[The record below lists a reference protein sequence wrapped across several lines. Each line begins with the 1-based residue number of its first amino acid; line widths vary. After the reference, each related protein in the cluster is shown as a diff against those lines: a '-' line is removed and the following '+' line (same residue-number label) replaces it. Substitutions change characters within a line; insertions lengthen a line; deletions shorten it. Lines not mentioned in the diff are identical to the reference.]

1 MSEIRV
7 NIIDNFRTIS
17 GDIHGSL
24 GDLLVAALMSQ
35 PESIEELENAVDR
48 FISRES
54 DWKFFRSFRNHEN
67 FEPWD
72 AGLLII
78 DLSAKVIMADSTYS
92 YYFTD
97 GTIGMKDRDDEEFP
111 LRYCLS
117 PEWQHTR
124 SIPEFLSAKTR
135 SSERAKKYPLFDARA
150 ILFGQPL
157 FEYIA
162 AQYSKY
168 KDSDDEDLFVN
179 IHAEWLMTPRDDLR
193 GKTPREVMLEKS
205 EYIGAD
211 LHSRNLQWSFT
222 GYEPPPL
229 AKDSNAYKFAGFGR
243 HEFIMHYDLF
253 RELLCQCFDGA
264 ITDPATLGQIADEWL
279 NSPQNDLSGRVPADI
294 IEAERQRRNLTM
306 TVRECV
312 IDDDCP
318 MCQMTAVDY
327 IDTPMFLFFDGS
339 NMEYDRFEF
348 SFDTDREEWEAEQRR
363 MEEFSRQFNENYE
376 KYSNDDLH
384 QEDPF

>member
-7 NIIDNFRTIS
+7 NIIDKFRTIS

-24 GDLLVAALMSQ
+24 GDALVAALMSE
-35 PESIEELENAVDR
+35 PETIEELEDAVER
-48 FISRES
+48 FIPRES
-54 DWKFFRSFRNHEN
+54 DWRIFRSFRSGEN

-78 DLSAKVIMADSTYS
+78 DLSAKAIMADLTYS

-97 GTIGMKDRDDEEFP
+97 GTIGMKDKDGEEFS

-124 SIPEFLSAKTR
+124 SVSQFTYAQTQSR
-135 SSERAKKYPLFDARA
+135 ERAEKYPPFEARE
-150 ILFGQPL
+150 ILFGKPL

-162 AQYSKY
+162 AKFPVC

-205 EYIGAD
+205 ECIEAD
-211 LHSRNLQWSFT
+211 LHSRSLQWSFT
-222 GYEPPPL
+222 GSEPPPL
-229 AKDSNAYKFAGFGR
+229 SKDSNAYKFAGFGR

-253 RELLCQCFDGA
+253 RELLCQCFNGMIA
-264 ITDPATLGQIADEWL
+264 DPARLEQIADEWL
-279 NSPQNDLSGRVPADI
+279 KSPQSDLSGRIPADI

-306 TVRECV
+306 TAHECV
-312 IDDDCP
+312 VDDDCP
-318 MCQMTAVDY
+318 MCQMIAVDY

-348 SFDTDREEWEAEQRR
+348 SFDTDRKEWEAEQRR
-363 MEEFSRQFNENYE
+363 MEEFSREFDE
-376 KYSNDDLH
+376 KYKNDSNDDPN
-384 QEDPF
+384 QDDPF

>member
-24 GDLLVAALMSQ
+24 GDPLIAALMSE
-35 PESIEELENAVDR
+35 PESIEELESAVER
-48 FISRES
+48 FIPRES
-54 DWKFFRSFRNHEN
+54 DWKFFRSFRNGEN

-78 DLSAKVIMADSTYS
+78 DLSAQVIMADSTYS

-97 GTIGMKDRDDEEFP
+97 GTIGMKGRDDEEFP

-124 SIPEFLSAKTR
+124 SFPEFLCAKTQ
-135 SSERAKKYPLFDARA
+135 SSERAEKYPPFDARE
-150 ILFGQPL
+150 ILFGKPL

-162 AQYSKY
+162 AKFPIY
-168 KDSDDEDLFVN
+168 KDSDDGDLFVD
-179 IHAEWLMTPRDDLR
+179 IHAEWLMTPRNDLR
-193 GKTPREVMLEKS
+193 GKTPREVLLEKS
-205 EYIGAD
+205 EYIAAD
-211 LHSRNLQWSFT
+211 LHSRSMQWSFT
-222 GYEPPPL
+222 GFEPPPL
-229 AKDSNAYKFAGFGR
+229 AKDSKAYKFAGFGR
-243 HEFIMHYDLF
+243 HEFIMYYDLF
-253 RELLCQCFDGA
+253 RALLGECFDRA
-264 ITDPATLGQIADEWL
+264 ITDPARLEQIADEWL
-279 NSPQNDLSGRVPADI
+279 QSPQGDLSGRVPADI
-294 IEAERQRRNLTM
+294 IEAERLRRNLTM
-306 TVRECV
+306 TARECV

-318 MCQMTAVDY
+318 MCQMAAVDY

-348 SFDTDREEWEAEQRR
+348 SFDLNREEWEAEKRR
-363 MEEFSRQFNENYE
+363 MEEFSRQFDKNYA
-376 KYSNDDLH
+376 KYSNDVRD